1 NTDTEDIREEIEHLS
16 GYGTM
21 QSPMGNNNLYLPYSP
36 RAKQIF
42 AYAGDEAKRLGA
54 QKIGTEHLLLGLLRD
69 EEILASRILVNLGLS
84 LSKMRQLL
92 LKKMGVSE
100 PNS

>member
-1 NTDTEDIREEIEHLS
+1 MNTDTEDIREEIEHLS

-54 QKIGTEHLLLGLLRD
+54 QKDWYRAFIIRLLRD

-84 LSKMRQLL
+84 LSKC
-92 LKKMGVSE
+92 V
-100 PNS
+100 NYY